1 MLVVV
6 SWHAAEQPSAHE
18 MAAHPACFL
27 DFEEWFIYPGNWQDE
42 IPKWRRRPRTRRGGG
57 RETYRSGG

>member
-18 MAAHPACFL
+18 MAPHPACFL
-27 DFEEWFIYPGNWQDE
+27 DFEEWFIYPGN
-42 IPKWRRRPRTRRGGG
+42 
-57 RETYRSGG
+57 